1 MIRLKSPKDITL
13 LEEGGRRLAR
23 LMTELEAMVV
33 PGIDASMLND
43 YVMKRLAEWGDH
55 AAFYN
60 YKPEGAKRPYPAALC
75 VSVNHE
81 VVHGIPNETPKILQ
95 DGDVVSL
102 DLGLVHEG
110 LITDHAVT
118 LMVGTGDPQK
128 SKKIKDLIDVSYQAL
143 EAGIAAAKAG
153 NRVGDIGAAIEAV
166 VRKHSYGLVTALAGH
181 GVGYRVH
188 EDPYVP
194 NVGKK
199 GQGELLKPGLV
210 IAIEPMLTFG
220 SGDVK
225 LLKDGYTYVTRDG
238 EIATHVEHTVVI
250 TPEGPKVLTRH

>member
-1 MIRLKSPKDITL
+1 MIKLKTPEDIAL
-13 LEEGGRRLAR
+13 LTEGGKRLAQI
-23 LMTELEAMVV
+23 MTELETMVK
-33 PGIDASMLND
+33 PGLNTIELEN
-43 YVMKRLAEWGDH
+43 YAMKRITEAGDQ
-55 AAFYN
+55 AAFYQ

-75 VSVNHE
+75 VSINSE
-81 VVHGIPNETPKILQ
+81 VVHGIPNEETKIIQ
-95 DGDVVSL
+95 DGDVVCL

-118 LMVGTGDPQK
+118 VIAGKAD
-128 SKKIKDLIDVSYQAL
+128 SKVKELVKVSYEAL
-143 EAGIAAAKAG
+143 EAGINAAQAG

-166 VRKHSYGLVTALAGH
+166 AEKHGYGLVTALAGH

-194 NVGKK
+194 NIGKK

-225 LLKDGYTYVTRDG
+225 LRKDGYTYVTRDG
-238 EIATHVEHTVVI
+238 EIATHVEHTIVI
-250 TPEGPKVLTRH
+250 TEQGPKVLTRHSK